1 MQIDLNYPDPVPVKL
16 EPAKTMLLIVDMENE
31 DCRPAGK
38 RYMGE
43 TVEQIVPNIVTLR
56 NRVRQAGGMVVHTQS
71 VRKPDALEF
80 TLFKNVVRK
89 VEGTW
94 GAEFIDELKPA
105 PGEPVV
111 VKYTHDC
118 FYRTEMESLLDRL
131 RLRPGEGRVIVTGIA
146 TRGCVQCAVTGF
158 SIRDFYVYVPLDC
171 TTQRDEKEKL
181 QAFSLFTSFGY
192 RYNVTVTRSDLIQF

>member
-1 MQIDLNYPDPVPVKL
+1 MQIDLNYPEAIPVKL
-16 EPAKTMLLIVDMENE
+16 DPAKTMLLIVDMENE
-31 DCRPAGK
+31 DAHPKGK

-43 TVEQIVPNIVTLR
+43 RVDEIVPKIAALR
-56 NRVRQAGGMVVHTQS
+56 RRVCQADGLVVHTQS

-94 GAEFIDELKPA
+94 GAEFIAELKPE

-118 FYRTEMESLLDRL
+118 FYRTEMESVLERL
-131 RLRPGEGRVIVTGIA
+131 RLRGGEGRVIVTGIA
-146 TRGCVQCAVTGF
+146 TRGCVQCAVMGF
-158 SIRDFYVYVPLDC
+158 SIRDFYVYVPIDC
-171 TTQRDEKEKL
+171 TTQREEQEKL

-192 RYNVTVTRSDLIQF
+192 RYNVTVTRSDLIEI

>member
-1 MQIDLNYPDPVPVKL
+1 MQIELNYPDPVPVKL

-31 DCRPAGK
+31 DLHPTGK

-43 TVEQIVPNIVTLR
+43 TAAQIVPAIAALR
-56 NRVRQAGGMVVHTQS
+56 RRVKQAGGLVVHTQS

-94 GAEFIDELKPA
+94 GAEFIDDLKPE
-105 PGEPVV
+105 PDEPVV

-118 FYRTEMESLLDRL
+118 FYRTDMEALLERL
-131 RLRPGEGRVIVTGIA
+131 RLRPGEGRIIVTGIA
-146 TRGCVQCAVTGF
+146 TRGCVQCAVMGF
-158 SIRDFYVYVPLDC
+158 SIRDFYVYAPLDC
-171 TTQRDEKEKL
+171 TTQRDEKEKM
-181 QAFSLFTSFGY
+181 QAFSLFGSFGY